1 MEDQVFNYIDQR
13 NAIRLDFLFH
23 HIDEISDANMTARA
37 KIYASGK
44 AKKSSLSHIIWKKPC
59 FGDLVGLISLVLIDT
74 ICHTITARTTVSDQ
88 YWKLIASHHQ
98 F

>member
-44 AKKSSLSHIIWKKPC
+44 AKS
-59 FGDLVGLISLVLIDT
+59 
-74 ICHTITARTTVSDQ
+74 
-88 YWKLIASHHQ
+88 
-98 F
+98 